1 MLEEFILYRLIFAHL
16 IADFPLQLNFV
27 YKLKVEKREG
37 LWLHI
42 LIHLAVMALCL
53 LPVREYKGW
62 FTLIFFIT
70 LCHYFSDRLKLLV
83 HEEFQITNTSGLLST
98 ILFLFDQ
105 LLHFIII
112 YASLSLV
119 KDVPLNLEPKSILSY
134 FYYSNSVIVIL
145 IFIILAIFFSPIF
158 ASISSKIFFNSIDNN
173 GNKPAFEKK
182 GLLYRLFITIFMLF
196 PYTWI
201 LTLVLILLRTYF
213 MNKEGAVKGVELYK
227 YVINTVIPIA
237 FGLICFFTGNSIEAY
252 KDLLKLGL

>member
-16 IADFPLQLNFV
+16 FADFPLQLNFV

-42 LIHLAVMALCL
+42 LIHLAVMVLCL
-53 LPVREYKGW
+53 LPVREFKGW

-112 YASLSLV
+112 YASLSLI
-119 KDVPLNLEPKSILSY
+119 KNVPLNLEPKSIISY
-134 FYYSNSVIVIL
+134 LYYSNSVIVIL

-158 ASISSKIFFNSIDNN
+158 AAISSQIFFNPIDNN
-173 GNKPAFEKK
+173 SNKPAFEKK

-196 PYTWI
+196 PYTWV
-201 LTLVLILLRTYF
+201 LTLMLILIRTYF
-213 MNKEGAVKGVELYK
+213 MNKEGVLRGVDFYK
-227 YVINTVIPIA
+227 HIINTIIPIA

-252 KDLLKLGL
+252 RDLLNLGL